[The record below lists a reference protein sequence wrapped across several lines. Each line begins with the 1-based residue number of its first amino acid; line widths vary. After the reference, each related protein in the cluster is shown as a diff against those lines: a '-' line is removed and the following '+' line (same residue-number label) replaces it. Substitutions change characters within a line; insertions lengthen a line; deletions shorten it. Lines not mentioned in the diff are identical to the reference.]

1 MTERGRWWGP
11 AVAVC
16 ASVAAL
22 AGTVAVVATAA
33 GADSDAARRDEAR
46 TTASGGPV
54 SPVASPAV
62 ATPTAPPV
70 TTRPGRVGD
79 PTLGATV
86 AAEPGW
92 TTARAQDLVPVTP
105 GRFPTLLTLGGDE
118 ARAVVLLGR
127 LDPARGFGEDA
138 LADEARRLVGAFADG
153 VRGDRDG
160 RIATVSDE
168 ASTLD
173 GRDAFT
179 SVRRAPDGTL
189 VRVTTVAGSR
199 GEPGLVLLAVATPGR
214 TQAADATAADR
225 IVRSLSA
232 SGADAPGR
240 ATAPPAAATPGAR
253 VSPSPGPAT
262 GR

>member
-1 MTERGRWWGP
+1 M
-11 AVAVC
+11 AVC

-22 AGTVAVVATAA
+22 AGTVAAVATAA
-33 GADSDAARRDEAR
+33 GADSDAARRTEAR
-46 TTASGGPV
+46 TTAAEPV

-62 ATPTAPPV
+62 ATPTAPAV

-86 AAEPGW
+86 ALEPGW
-92 TTARAQDLVPVTP
+92 ETARDQDLVPVTP
-105 GRFPTLLTLGGDE
+105 GRFPTVLTVED
-118 ARAVVLLGR
+118 RAGVLVGR

-153 VRGDRDG
+153 VRGDATG
-160 RIATVSDE
+160 RITTVSDA

-179 SVRRAPDGTL
+179 AVRRVADGTL
-189 VRVTTVAGSR
+189 VRVTTVAGAR
-199 GEPGLVLLAVATPGR
+199 GEPGLVLLAVAAPGR
-214 TQAADATAADR
+214 TQTADATAADR
-225 IVRSLSA
+225 IVRSLA
-232 SGADAPGR
+232 ATGAPTPGR

-253 VSPSPGPAT
+253 VSPPPGPAT